1 MAAEDERRM
10 NYLNNPEPILYS
22 AIGGL
27 TGYNEG
33 GEVVRTA
40 PQKKYARK
48 IQSLKGINPE
58 ALYFDP
64 STLNVPITE
73 QIVQTL
79 ILTILLTHSKT

>member
-1 MAAEDERRM
+1 MLLQQELPNSGAYIPLTIGGGGLAITQAQEAFEKDVLARDMAAEDERRM

-40 PQKKYARK
+40 PQRK
-48 IQSLKGINPE
+48 
-58 ALYFDP
+58 LYR
-64 STLNVPITE
+64 
-73 QIVQTL
+73 
-79 ILTILLTHSKT
+79 